1 MDGRFPGE
9 WRARPSENILQ
20 LTVPFMTRSKVA
32 LPAGTKTIDEA
43 RFLTPE
49 FEPFRTMSFP
59 RSAEDWRRINAAKD
73 KIDPITLDVI
83 EGALEA
89 AISEAE
95 AAVERSARSTIIRE
109 QHDYRAA
116 INTVDCDSVT
126 HVSFGATADPI
137 RAFFDV
143 AEMSPGD
150 IFIYNDVFHAHGT
163 IQHLPDYCLV
173 MPIFADGHLRAFA
186 QIYGHTQDVGG
197 TVVGSWPVT
206 SQSIFEEGIQVP
218 PVRLWSA
225 GKRNADVYSIILR
238 NTRFPDALSGDIE
251 AFVGACRIIARRFED
266 LCQRLGGDVVEGGMY
281 KLIDRCAD
289 SLKHVALPKVPNGQW
304 YAEDFV
310 DSDGVDND
318 QPVKI
323 AVTLMK
329 DDEKIILDWTGSSDQ
344 VAGPI
349 NFAATGRFIVKWLG
363 GYLKQFAKG
372 VTINEGI
379 TRVMRSYHRPGSIM
393 APRRPAAVANRSQT
407 NLRNTSAF
415 SGALAQALDGQ
426 IVADS
431 NTLQIYGYYGKLD
444 DGSDFILREVFGAG
458 SGARPYADGTDAV
471 DMVPNARNLPTEFI
485 EQNFPVIVE
494 RTSLF
499 ADSGGAG
506 KFRGGLGYLK
516 EIRVLRDGYIL
527 TCCDRTAFGCWGVS
541 GGHAGRPG
549 GSIIN
554 PGQHDERLVQFSR
567 DSVPVKKG
575 DIVRVTTPGGGGF
588 GDPLERASQAVR
600 LDVQRGLVSL
610 ESAARDYGV
619 VLTKT
624 LAGRSIVYE
633 IDDIA
638 TRKLKE
644 EILARRDPL
653 LLIERGPYAVG
664 MRRAG
669 RIKYDD
675 IPLAG

>member
-1 MDGRFPGE
+1 MSQSKSDQNLGH
-9 WRARPSENILQ
+9 AR
-20 LTVPFMTRSKVA
+20 
-32 LPAGTKTIDEA
+32 IDEDY
-43 RFLTPE
+43 FLTPE
-49 FEPFRTMSFP
+49 FAPFRTMNFP
-59 RSAEDWRRINAAKD
+59 RSADDWRRIDAAKSA
-73 KIDPITLDVI
+73 IDPITLDVI

-143 AEMSPGD
+143 EEMSPGD
-150 IFIYNDVFHAHGT
+150 IFIYNDVFNAHGT

-173 MPIFADGHLRAFA
+173 MPIFAGGRLRAFA

-197 TVVGSWPVT
+197 SVVGSWPV
-206 SQSIFEEGIQVP
+206 SSRSIFEEGIQVP

-225 GKRNADVYSIILR
+225 GKRNADVYNIILR

-251 AFVGACRIIARRFED
+251 AFVGACRIIARRFEE
-266 LCQRLGGDVVEGGMY
+266 LCQRLSPDIVEGGMY
-281 KLIDRCAD
+281 KLIDRCAE
-289 SLKHVALPKVPNGQW
+289 SLKQVALPKIPNGRW

-323 AVTLMK
+323 AVTFMK
-329 DDEKIILDWTGSSDQ
+329 DDEKIILDWTGSSEQ
-344 VAGPI
+344 VTGPI
-349 NFAATGRFIVKWLG
+349 NFSATGRFIVKWLG
-363 GYLKQFAKG
+363 GYLKQFARG

-415 SGALAQALDGQ
+415 SGALAQALGGQ

-499 ADSGGAG
+499 PDSGGAG

-541 GGHAGRPG
+541 GGQAGKPG
-549 GSIIN
+549 GSFIN
-554 PGQHDERLVQFSR
+554 PGTKGEQVVQYSR
-567 DSVPVKKG
+567 DSVPVKRG

-588 GDPLERASQAVR
+588 GDPLERDLDAVR

-610 ESAARDYGV
+610 ISAARDYGV
-619 VLTKT
+619 VLTKKT
-624 LAGRSIVYE
+624 LGRSTVYE
-633 IDDIA
+633 IDENSTDEL
-638 TRKLKE
+638 RRQMQEK
-644 EILARRDPL
+644 RDPL
-653 LLIERGPYAVG
+653 LLIERGPYAAK
-664 MRRAG
+664 MRQTG
-669 RIKYDD
+669 RIEYSD
-675 IPLAG
+675 IPLSSS

>member
-1 MDGRFPGE
+1 
-9 WRARPSENILQ
+9 
-20 LTVPFMTRSKVA
+20 MT
-32 LPAGTKTIDEA
+32 
-43 RFLTPE
+43 
-49 FEPFRTMSFP
+49 FP
-59 RSAEDWRRINAAKD
+59 RSSADWERINAAKER
-73 KIDPITLDVI
+73 IDPITLDVI

-126 HVSFGATADPI
+126 HVSFGATADPV
-137 RAFFDV
+137 RAFFKID
-143 AEMSPGD
+143 EMSPGD

-173 MPIFADGHLRAFA
+173 MPIFAEGRIRAFA

-197 TVVGSWPVT
+197 VVVGSWPVT
-206 SQSIFEEGIQVP
+206 SRSIFEEGVQIP

-225 GKRNADVYSIILR
+225 GKRNADVYNIILR

-251 AFVGACRIIARRFED
+251 AFVGACRIIARRFEE
-266 LCQRLGGDVVEGGMY
+266 LCKRLGADTVEGGMY
-281 KLIDRCAD
+281 KLIDRCAE
-289 SLKHVALPKVPNGQW
+289 SLKQVALPKIPNGQW
-304 YAEDFV
+304 TAEDFV

-329 DDEKIILDWTGSSDQ
+329 DDEKILLDWTGSSDQ
-344 VAGPI
+344 VVGPI

-471 DMVPNARNLPTEFI
+471 DMVPNARNLPTEFV

-499 ADSGGAG
+499 PDSGGAG
-506 KFRGGLGYLK
+506 KYRGGLGYLK
-516 EIRVLRDGYIL
+516 EIRILRDGFIL
-527 TCCDRTAFGCWGVS
+527 TCCDRTAFGCWGIS
-541 GGHAGRPG
+541 GGQAGKPG
-549 GSIIN
+549 GTIIN
-554 PGQHDERLVQFSR
+554 PGKADERLVQFSR

-588 GDPLERASQAVR
+588 GDPLERDPLIVR

-610 ESAARDYGV
+610 ENATTVYGV
-619 VLTKT
+619 VLAAKRT
-624 LAGRSIVYE
+624 GRSILYAV
-633 IDDIA
+633 DDVA
-638 TRKLKE
+638 TQKLREDMLTKR
-644 EILARRDPL
+644 APL
-653 LLIERGPYAVG
+653 LLIERGPYASK
-664 MRRAG
+664 MRQAG
-669 RIKYDD
+669 LIRYKD
-675 IPLAG
+675 IPLAN

>member
-1 MDGRFPGE
+1 MSQSTPDQNFGH
-9 WRARPSENILQ
+9 AR
-20 LTVPFMTRSKVA
+20 
-32 LPAGTKTIDEA
+32 IDEDY
-43 RFLTPE
+43 FLTPE
-49 FEPFRTMSFP
+49 FAPFRTMSFP
-59 RSAEDWRRINAAKD
+59 RSADDWRRIDAAKSS
-73 KIDPITLDVI
+73 IDPITLDVI

-143 AEMSPGD
+143 EEMSPGD
-150 IFIYNDVFHAHGT
+150 IFIYNDVFNAHGT

-173 MPIFADGHLRAFA
+173 MPIFAGGRLRAFA

-197 TVVGSWPVT
+197 SVVGSWPV
-206 SQSIFEEGIQVP
+206 SSRSIFEEGIQVP

-225 GKRNADVYSIILR
+225 GKRNADVYNIILR

-251 AFVGACRIIARRFED
+251 AFVGACRIIARRFEE
-266 LCQRLGGDVVEGGMY
+266 LCQRLSPDIVEGGMY
-281 KLIDRCAD
+281 KLIDRCAE
-289 SLKHVALPKVPNGQW
+289 SLKQVALPKIPNGRW

-323 AVTLMK
+323 AVTFMK
-329 DDEKIILDWTGSSDQ
+329 DDEKIILDWTGSSEQ
-344 VAGPI
+344 VTGPI

-363 GYLKQFAKG
+363 GYLKQFARG

-415 SGALAQALDGQ
+415 SGALAQALGGQ

-499 ADSGGAG
+499 PDSGGAG

-541 GGHAGRPG
+541 GGQAGKPG
-549 GSIIN
+549 GSFIN
-554 PGQHDERLVQFSR
+554 PGTKGEQVVQYSR
-567 DSVPVKKG
+567 DSVPVKRG

-588 GDPLERASQAVR
+588 GDPLERALDAVR

-610 ESAARDYGV
+610 ISAARDYGV
-619 VLTKT
+619 VLTKKT
-624 LAGRSIVYE
+624 LGRSTVYE
-633 IDDIA
+633 IDQNA
-638 TRKLKE
+638 THELRRQMQEK
-644 EILARRDPL
+644 RDPL
-653 LLIERGPYAVG
+653 LLIERGPYAAK
-664 MRRAG
+664 MRQTG
-669 RIKYDD
+669 RIEYSD
-675 IPLAG
+675 IPLSRP

>member
-1 MDGRFPGE
+1 MKNSAAMTSPANKRF
-9 WRARPSENILQ
+9 
-20 LTVPFMTRSKVA
+20 
-32 LPAGTKTIDEA
+32 DEA
-43 RFLTPE
+43 QFLNDD
-49 FEPFRTMSFP
+49 FAPFRTMSFQ
-59 RSAEDWRRINAAKD
+59 REAEDWKRIEKAK
-73 KIDPITLDVI
+73 KSIDPITLDVI

-137 RAFFDV
+137 REFFQLE
-143 AEMSPGD
+143 EMSPGD

-173 MPIFADGHLRAFA
+173 MPIFAEGKIRAFA

-197 TVVGSWPVT
+197 VVVGSWPVT
-206 SQSIFEEGIQVP
+206 SRSIFEEGIQVP

-225 GKRNADVYSIILR
+225 GKRNADVYNIILR

-251 AFVGACRIIARRFED
+251 AFVGACRIIARRFEE
-266 LCQRLGGDVVEGGMY
+266 LCSRLGADIVEGGMY
-281 KLIDRCAD
+281 KLIDRCAG
-289 SLKHVALPKVPNGQW
+289 SLKLVALPKIPNGMW
-304 YAEDFV
+304 TAEDFV
-310 DSDGVDND
+310 DSDGINND

-329 DDEKIILDWTGSSDQ
+329 DDEKILLDWTGSSEQ

-372 VTINEGI
+372 ITINEGI
-379 TRVMRSYHRPGSIM
+379 TRIMRSYHRPGSIM

-415 SGALAQALDGQ
+415 SGALAQALNGQ

-431 NTLQIYGYYGKLD
+431 NTLQIYGYYGRLD

-485 EQNFPVIVE
+485 EQSFPIIVE

-506 KFRGGLGYLK
+506 RYRGGLGYLK
-516 EIRVLRDGYIL
+516 EIRVLRDGFIL

-541 GGHAGRPG
+541 GGKAGRPG
-549 GSIIN
+549 GSTIN
-554 PGQHDERLVQFSR
+554 PGTDGEQHIQFSR
-567 DSVPVKKG
+567 DSVPVKAG

-588 GDPLERASQAVR
+588 GDPLERDPQAVR
-600 LDVQRGLVSL
+600 LDVQRGLVSAR
-610 ESAARDYGV
+610 SAADDYGV
-619 VLTKT
+619 VVI
-624 LAGRSIVYE
+624 AQRRGRTDIFE
-633 IDDIA
+633 IDNVA
-638 TRKLKE
+638 TLRLRKE
-644 EILARRDPL
+644 MSGNRDRL
-653 LLIERGPYAVG
+653 LLIDRGPYAIG
-664 MRRAG
+664 KRAEG
-669 RIKYDD
+669 SISFVDL
-675 IPLAG
+675 PMPN